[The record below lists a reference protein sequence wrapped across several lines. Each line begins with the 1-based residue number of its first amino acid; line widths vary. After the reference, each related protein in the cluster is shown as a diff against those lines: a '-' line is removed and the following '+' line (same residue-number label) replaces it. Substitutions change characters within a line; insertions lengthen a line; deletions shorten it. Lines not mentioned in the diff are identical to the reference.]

1 MLRIQKWRSS
11 QIELLKRL
19 TKTQNPFV
27 AKSKA
32 KGKSLPKSQKGPQVQ
47 HFCHHCGVW
56 GHTRPNYYKL
66 HALKKLDSQ
75 RLRGQGKGNWN
86 AKQSKRREADSGFR
100 DVIKIID
107 TITSCLASFSQRFE
121 NHSSGTQSSKD
132 ITLNAHAVWVK
143 KGTHA

>member
-1 MLRIQKWRSS
+1 M
-11 QIELLKRL
+11 
-19 TKTQNPFV
+19 TKP
-27 AKSKA
+27 KA

-86 AKQSKRREADSGFR
+86 IKQPKGREADSDFS
-100 DVIKIID
+100 DVMKITD
-107 TITSCLASFSQRFE
+107 TITLCLASFNQRFE
-121 NHSSGTQSSKD
+121 NHNSSTQSSRD
-132 ITLNAHAVWVK
+132 ITPNARVVWVK